1 VRLLEHHDPHTPE
14 FIMEKP
20 TLDALTHR
28 LEKLE
33 RENRQGK
40 WLAGLSTLVLALSFT
55 LGGFLGSRA
64 VVAQQPQEKAGNPA
78 LGPMKY
84 KVTET
89 VYLHQLEAPLQLL
102 ADEGWEL
109 VQVVTTERPNPVGP
123 DRGVMVVRR
132 PMKPG
137 K

>member
-1 VRLLEHHDPHTPE
+1 MRLLEHHDPHTPE
-14 FIMEKP
+14 FVMEKP
-20 TLDALTHR
+20 TIDALAHR

-33 RENRQGK
+33 RENRRWK
-40 WLAGLSTLVLALSFT
+40 WLGGLSALVLTLSFT
-55 LGGFLGSRA
+55 LGGLLGSRA

-89 VYLHQLEAPLQLL
+89 VYLHQLVGPLQRL

-123 DRGVMVVRR
+123 D
-132 PMKPG
+132 
-137 K
+137 